1 MSRYEGKTPPGCLS
15 GTGMAWLYT
24 VSRFLEVLFEK
35 PFGES
40 RAVLSSCA
48 AAARAAGAGLPRFLS
63 TGTCQ
68 YSVSRRVS
76 RLHPGFSGVRYTQNL
91 PVHAR
96 GD

>member
-1 MSRYEGKTPPGCLS
+1 MREKLPRGVFPVRGWLGCTL
-15 GTGMAWLYT
+15 TQ
-24 VSRFLEVLFEK
+24 SRFLEVLFEK

-68 YSVSRRVS
+68 YAVSRRVS

>member
-1 MSRYEGKTPPGCLS
+1 
-15 GTGMAWLYT
+15 MAWLYT

-48 AAARAAGAGLPRFLS
+48 AAARAAGAGVPLFLS

-68 YSVSRRVS
+68 YAVSRRRVS
-76 RLHPGFSGVRYTQNL
+76 RLHPGFSGVSYTQNL